1 MNIKKQFWK
10 TIYYWIRYLNY
21 DVISRE
27 KDDQEIWLSNKKK
40 KSIVIF
46 SNYVTTTQ
54 EIRFDKSKIIENKEQ
69 IESNVGYK
77 P

>member
-1 MNIKKQFWK
+1 MEAKMNIKKQFWK

-40 KSIVIF
+40 KV
-46 SNYVTTTQ
+46 
-54 EIRFDKSKIIENKEQ
+54 
-69 IESNVGYK
+69 
-77 P
+77 